1 MSQAADHKNNPK
13 TQKTKLYLEIDF
25 VTNDDIEID
34 DSYFFFHH
42 IMESLQEL
50 TGKKYRAG
58 HTPLFSKIEISH
70 DINAYK
76 AYDAWIMGDLDE

>member
-1 MSQAADHKNNPK
+1 MSE

-42 IMESLQEL
+42 IMESLGEL
-50 TGKKYRAG
+50 TGKKDEFPLR
-58 HTPLFSKIEISH
+58 LFSKIEISH
-70 DINAYK
+70 DIDAYK
-76 AYDAWIMGDLDE
+76 AHEAWLMGDLSKDGE